1 MSGHRQR
8 LMGQEC
14 MTRQDGKGRK
24 DKGREGKNFSYSQGY
39 DGRTV
44 KFKVAVR
51 VESGACLDRAVV
63 SWSGRS
69 IGRAAGIGFGVVIWG
84 SRFTVSEKW
93 SEYRSEFRRSRNICP
108 SRVDRRL

>member
-1 MSGHRQR
+1 
-8 LMGQEC
+8 

-24 DKGREGKNFSYSQGY
+24 TREWKERTLVYSQGY

-51 VESGACLDRAVV
+51 VGSGACLDRAVV

-69 IGRAAGIGFGVVIWG
+69 IGRAAGIGSGVVIWG
-84 SRFTVSEKW
+84 SRFTVFEKW
-93 SEYRSEFRRSRNICP
+93 SEYRSEFRRSRRICP